1 MTDDARRGLLDSMR
15 LVTCLKFP
23 FAAKKNSYLMTWANK
38 YVINGKKPRLVL
50 GIKLS
55 QTSLLIGSYFGT
67 TQIHSSRLFLIN
79 KVTLD

>member
-1 MTDDARRGLLDSMR
+1 
-15 LVTCLKFP
+15 
-23 FAAKKNSYLMTWANK
+23 MTWANK
-38 YVINGKKPRLVL
+38 YVIKGEKEKPRLVL